1 MFHFIQTFS
10 GGAPMISIP
19 KKQSAATDISLAANA
34 AANGQPIDSESPAAS
49 RIARRRWLVR
59 VMVVNLLAWIVIIVM
74 VRLSFF

>member
-1 MFHFIQTFS
+1 
-10 GGAPMISIP
+10 MISIS

-59 VMVVNLLAWIVIIVM
+59 VMVVNLLAWIAIIVM